1 MQTDRALV
9 SQNGQCIKWL
19 STIENFN
26 LNCHF
31 LVSEKLKWY
40 NLQGSI
46 IKFPICEVSNA
57 NITYSLP
64 NLQVL
69 SLFP

>member
-1 MQTDRALV
+1 MSCMV

-19 STIENFN
+19 STID

-31 LVSEKLKWY
+31 LVSEKF

-46 IKFPICEVSNA
+46 IKGNVAVYKVLHLEMLLNKVRWHVS
-57 NITYSLP
+57 TVKEC
-64 NLQVL
+64 NLIAR
-69 SLFP
+69 S